1 MERPDISEFVHPTL
15 SNQCALGTRMVV
27 LQAKNQKGVYVHKAL
42 IKDEAGGCTWSCF
55 PSTTVRSFVEYLY
68 QGDYNPP
75 PITSTYL
82 GGWDKS
88 VEDFSDDYKEIFLTH
103 AQLFILSRYR
113 NELSLANLCLERL
126 EEAIVEAQ
134 SDSVESLFVRNMRTL
149 IEYSYSPHCYGLGD
163 GVWEEL
169 QKAVCR
175 FLVSQKGWL
184 LEKPGSGLVG
194 EDSQLTK
201 DLLTMFI
208 NLSIDTDKLRMEAE
222 RKCEALKTELA
233 QSKSAKKKKRQALT
247 TSISVK
253 KCEELNAYRMVL

>member
-1 MERPDISEFVHPTL
+1 MERPDISD
-15 SNQCALGTRMVV
+15 ALGTRMVV
-27 LQAKNQKGVYVHKAL
+27 LQAANQKKVYVHKAL
-42 IKDEAGGCTWSCF
+42 LKDEAVGGCTWSCF

-75 PITSTYL
+75 PTASTHLDY
-82 GGWDKS
+82 GWVNS
-88 VEDFSDDYKEIFLTH
+88 VVSEDYEKIFLTH

-126 EEAIVEAQ
+126 EEAMVEAKG
-134 SDSVESLFVRNMRTL
+134 DSAEPLFVRSMRTL
-149 IEYSYSPHCYGLGD
+149 IGYSYSICCHGSND
-163 GVWEEL
+163 DAWEEL

-175 FLVSQKGWL
+175 FLVSRGGWL
-184 LEKPGSGLVG
+184 LEVPGSGLVG

-201 DLLTMFI
+201 DLLIMFI

-233 QSKSAKKKKRQALT
+233 QASQRRRRKAP
-247 TSISVK
+247 TSP
-253 KCEELNAYRMVL
+253 L

>member
-1 MERPDISEFVHPTL
+1 MERPDISD
-15 SNQCALGTRMVV
+15 ALGTRMVV
-27 LQAKNQKGVYVHKAL
+27 LQAANQKKVYVHKAL
-42 IKDEAGGCTWSCF
+42 LKDEVDGGCTWSCF

-75 PITSTYL
+75 LITDTYL
-82 GGWDKS
+82 GEWDS
-88 VEDFSDDYKEIFLTH
+88 SPVGFSHDYEEIFLTH

-113 NELSLANLCLERL
+113 NEPSLANLCLERL
-126 EEAIVEAQ
+126 GEAMVEAQ
-134 SDSVESLFVRNMRTL
+134 GDSVESLFVGNMRAL
-149 IEYSYSPHCYGLGD
+149 IEYSYSPCCDRDD

-184 LEKPGSGLVG
+184 LEMPGSGLVG
-194 EDSQLTK
+194 GEEQLTK

-222 RKCEALKTELA
+222 RKCETLKTELA
-233 QSKSAKKKKRQALT
+233 QSKSAKKKK
-247 TSISVK
+247 SS
-253 KCEELNAYRMVL
+253 N